1 MESLSSEIKEQ
12 KRIIEDELG
21 SEYNK
26 IVELEEQIKE
36 TQVKIKSTT
45 AQILKNKTILN
56 RLLGGFS
63 QGND

>member
-45 AQILKNKTILN
+45 AQILKNKTTLN